1 MQLRLLPEM
10 VTVRNVDAV
19 RLMVELGWPIAVRG
33 GDWDASALNIA
44 VFQGDAELTRF
55 LLESGASSEERHGHD
70 DNVHGTLAWA
80 SRNHDPAEGD
90 WAGCARALI
99 DHGLPVRE
107 LSGDYSDE
115 VAADRGK
122 KLRVGRKVA
131 HGSS

>member
-1 MQLRLLPEM
+1 M

-115 VAADRGK
+115 VAAVLATERSRLEGRT
-122 KLRVGRKVA
+122 RV
-131 HGSS
+131 